1 MDHALDFLTAAA
13 LERMRETLA
22 ADPDYCQRRT
32 EEEALWTQL
41 RLRYPKEV
49 HRAFLAVIDTQC
61 GVLSLETERAFLT
74 GLQLGISLGRLDPL
88 ERT

>member
-1 MDHALDFLTAAA
+1 MDFLTAAA

-41 RLRYPKEV
+41 RLR
-49 HRAFLAVIDTQC
+49 
-61 GVLSLETERAFLT
+61 
-74 GLQLGISLGRLDPL
+74 
-88 ERT
+88 